1 MGASSRA
8 AVLRES
14 LVAKRRCFRGMVL
27 AACQSGARSFR
38 RSPAIRTSAACGLT
52 IWHGTWN
59 RSKESKLPGRS
70 HREGLFG
77 FYLVELHGEGF
88 GSPVGVPLIL
98 IVGRER
104 MAR

>member
-1 MGASSRA
+1 MGASFGA

-14 LVAKRRCFRGMVL
+14 LVAKRRCSRGMVL

-52 IWHGTWN
+52 IWHDTWN

-70 HREGLFG
+70 HREGLLG
-77 FYLVELHGEGF
+77 FYLVELHGEAF
-88 GSPVGVPLIL
+88 RSPVGCQLIRE
-98 IVGRER
+98 VGRVR